1 MPTNH
6 ITRKLSSALEI
17 LIEEKKSKSGLPE
30 TKQANAMGIP
40 QQTFNKYVKNEVE
53 APISAIYKMSE
64 YYNVSCDYLLG
75 LSKNPSTDP
84 ERRAIT
90 KKYGL
95 SNESLQAL
103 EYAAMSIKKRRIKD
117 VELLKKISD
126 DNKKGFESLTE
137 KQRKNLIP
145 DKDLFENT
153 PKYELVIPPTT
164 PKEKDIAEKN
174 NHRNQKIKL
183 MIINDLV
190 SHQTVV
196 HYSSF
201 LWRSLINAYI
211 AGLDDIYDNVE
222 VTLYANDD
230 DKENYTTLINLFNVE
245 MDSFKDCF
253 KEMLKS
259 KKQNDG
265 E

>member
-1 MPTNH
+1 
-6 ITRKLSSALEI
+6 
-17 LIEEKKSKSGLPE
+17 
-30 TKQANAMGIP
+30 
-40 QQTFNKYVKNEVE
+40 
-53 APISAIYKMSE
+53 
-64 YYNVSCDYLLG
+64 
-75 LSKNPSTDP
+75 
-84 ERRAIT
+84 
-90 KKYGL
+90 
-95 SNESLQAL
+95 
-103 EYAAMSIKKRRIKD
+103 
-117 VELLKKISD
+117 
-126 DNKKGFESLTE
+126 
-137 KQRKNLIP
+137 
-145 DKDLFENT
+145 
-153 PKYELVIPPTT
+153 
-164 PKEKDIAEKN
+164 
-174 NHRNQKIKL
+174 